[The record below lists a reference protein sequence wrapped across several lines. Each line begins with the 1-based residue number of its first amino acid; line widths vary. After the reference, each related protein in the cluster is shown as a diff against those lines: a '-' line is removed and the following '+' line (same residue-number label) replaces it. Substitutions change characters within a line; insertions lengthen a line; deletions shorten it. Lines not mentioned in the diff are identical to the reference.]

1 MDQFVLCG
9 NSRRGLSRDHQ
20 AVYHGLSGQIVRYG
34 RGRFHP
40 APWNGAGLPTPVGKT
55 INSAGTASSGKRQAL
70 QFSHPSKGAIEEHD
84 IWGLCEG

>member
-40 APWNGAGLPTPVGKT
+40 APWNGAGLPAPVVKYYRSGR
-55 INSAGTASSGKRQAL
+55 ILLVSMVSSHL
-70 QFSHPSKGAIEEHD
+70 
-84 IWGLCEG
+84 